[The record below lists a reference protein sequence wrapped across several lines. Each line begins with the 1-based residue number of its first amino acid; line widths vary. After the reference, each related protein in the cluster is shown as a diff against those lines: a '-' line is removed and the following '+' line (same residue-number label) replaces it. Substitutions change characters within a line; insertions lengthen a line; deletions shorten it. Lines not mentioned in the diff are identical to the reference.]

1 MKLHTSFITVVGH
14 LAWYYCL
21 LWHLDRSKTL
31 HLRKLVYFQK
41 VFILVHLFVDYC
53 CRTRNS
59 TYFWHLFVTCDI
71 YSMMVYILFHR
82 VGCYGWWSGSS
93 WILLNQI
100 FFCFMWIPNDH
111 FEILETNFRMEVD
124 ILRKNLFFKII
135 PPLAFIFSWLEFWC
149 YMYYVHC
156 KVCKILRCCAVS
168 S

>member
-1 MKLHTSFITVVGH
+1 MHCEVAHFIHNGCWAFCF
-14 LAWYYCL
+14 AWYYCL

-124 ILRKNLFFKII
+124 ILRRILFFKII
-135 PPLAFIFSWLEFWC
+135 PSSFSFFMTRIL
-149 YMYYVHC
+149 MLYVLC
-156 KVCKILRCCAVS
+156 TL
-168 S
+168 